1 MGGAAIAQLAVI
13 VVAPALDGPGRRQR
27 TRVKP
32 ISGQRGDTTVQALHR
47 HQRGAVGGAAIAQL
61 AVSVV
66 APALD
71 GPGRRQR
78 ACVKPASGQRGD
90 TTAQARHRHR
100 RGAAGGAAIA
110 QLAVSIVAPA
120 LDGPGRRQRA
130 RVRLARNYLL
140 HPFSQQAGG
149 QRRCGRRLSLGSQA

>member
-1 MGGAAIAQLAVI
+1 MIPARGQRGDSTAQARHRHRRGALGGAAIAQLAF
-13 VVAPALDGPGRRQR
+13 
-27 TRVKP
+27 RV
-32 ISGQRGDTTVQALHR
+32 S
-47 HQRGAVGGAAIAQL
+47 
-61 AVSVV
+61 

-78 ACVKPASGQRGD
+78 ARVILARGQRGD

-100 RGAAGGAAIA
+100 RVVLGGAAIA
-110 QLAVSIVAPA
+110 QLAVSVAAPA

-130 RVRLARNYLL
+130 RVNRARNYLL